1 MSDNEK
7 FVEGVKKEKIEQRIE
22 KYNAILSAE
31 NVEKESA
38 EYIKAQDVIE
48 EVINLLK
55 KAKPEYSFVESL
67 EIEKQIKYY
76 QKLLAGLDTETNRT
90 RLLNRRTTLNKLLE
104 NEKKRLEELQKKESI
119 PFDSLTV
126 DDKYIEEASKE
137 EETRLERAIENRE
150 ALIVA
155 RGDELAPEAYEQLN
169 NWKKELS
176 DLRAGKIPKSVKEI
190 AAKKEYLDLKGRIA
204 NREAMAVGRELSET
218 SLKQLDEWKTKI
230 APFEKYFIKDE
241 ILESQRK
248 IREYEKEI
256 EQNKKDEANLETV
269 DITDLLIQKRVIENR
284 IAELEEIYKEKE
296 LFKINEKG
304 EVTIDYPDIPLEIDI
319 ESIKSEYE
327 FRRQDMLDKFYGN
340 KEKAED
346 YSFKMKELQS
356 HIIDVEFEFIDDKGQ
371 PQKGIYQTI
380 EPYEGMEEA
389 LEFMQLEEYAERLE
403 RLTKAQAGD
412 KSVYEDVHFR
422 NKEGKIVKLSP
433 EAIREQDELYIENNN
448 NAYNRLLSTRQNLM
462 TLGKYG
468 EKVDYTK
475 FQEGQP
481 VRNIVRAVGNVAKFA
496 RNHVTAPINKF
507 IGSKIVSPIY
517 AKVTG
522 ADDPSNVAGLYSN
535 KLTHRYVARRE
546 YFEAQGKGY
555 FASRFN
561 SVFKAKEGNKAV
573 LAAGAYDIQE
583 SLKRKYTEIATKDAM
598 AKKVE
603 FASKS
608 IDEKIAMLQADLE
621 KAQDDTARAKLQAT
635 LEETKK
641 AKLQIER
648 DRALN
653 EKTATAQTIQTDAV
667 DISQHDI
674 ANKENVTRTITG
686 VKLLTRLGIRKLV
699 GPKIKEWLL
708 EHTQKPETII
718 TDPTPEQIEEALNVP
733 DQKWVDSTYRMEETP
748 VTEMRLKSNADMSDI
763 MSANAGKQIEGYYSV
778 YGGEARPAM
787 YDVTGNEKITA
798 IFKQVGE
805 GGHGLSD
812 TAGLKAP
819 TLTNGTF
826 AQEFLD
832 ANGVLKQDVT
842 LDQILGAVGNSSINP
857 QDLENLYVAVG
868 DKYWTKLSDLCSQ
881 MTQEVTVGTEM
892 KKVLDVAGHYAP
904 LTEQE
909 KLEFIN
915 KALLDPMSKAKIDA
929 LKTVSTTMVENT
941 RVTRVLDGLGI
952 AYKGIDGALI
962 ADDIYEN
969 VRDTYTDVPWE
980 KPSPRHYDAKTQFT
994 GDRKTDMARAKTS
1007 KEKAERDER

>member
-1 MSDNEK
+1 MPDNEK

-55 KAKPEYSFVESL
+55 KAKPEYSFVESV

-76 QKLLAGLDTETNRT
+76 QKMLKYLDKNYLSAR
-90 RLLNRRTTLNKLLE
+90 K
-104 NEKKRLEELQKKESI
+104 EELMKLIETEKRRIKELGEESAKTA
-119 PFDSLTV
+119 SSNV
-126 DDKYIEEASKE
+126 DQEYIDKVAEELKE
-137 EETRLERAIENRE
+137 RIANRE
-150 ALIVA
+150 AMIA
-155 RGDELAPEAYEQLN
+155 GRGDELAPEAYEQLKE
-169 NWKKELS
+169 WKKELS
-176 DLRAGKIPKSVKEI
+176 DLEAGTISDRILTEATALEI
-190 AAKKEYLDLKGRIA
+190 SALTGLIA
-204 NREAMAVGRELSET
+204 NREAMIAGRGDELAPAAYEQLKAWKEKLSLLKENSYSTKKTESKLSEYEEELREIT
-218 SLKQLDEWKTKI
+218 EVEKVLD
-230 APFEKYFIKDE
+230 
-241 ILESQRK
+241 SR
-248 IREYEKEI
+248 
-256 EQNKKDEANLETV
+256 DEADVN
-269 DITDLLIQKRVIENR
+269 IQKRVIENR

-304 EVTIDYPDIPLEIDI
+304 EVIIDYPDIPTDIDI
-319 ESIKSEYE
+319 EAIRREYE
-327 FRRQDMLDKFYGN
+327 MRRQDMLDKFYGN
-340 KEKAED
+340 KEKSEE
-346 YSFKMKELQS
+346 YSIKMEELQW
-356 HIIDVEFEFIDDKGQ
+356 HIVEVEFEFIDDKGQ
-371 PQKGIYQTI
+371 PQKGIYQTVK
-380 EPYEGMEEA
+380 PYEGMEEA

-412 KSVYEDVHFR
+412 KSVYDDIHFR
-422 NKEGKIVKLSP
+422 NKEGQIVKLSP
-433 EAIREQDELYIENNN
+433 EKAKMQDELYIQNNN
-448 NAYNRLLSTRQNLM
+448 NSYNRLVSTRKNLM

-468 EKVDYTK
+468 EKVDYNK

-481 VRNIVRAVGNVAKFA
+481 VRNTLRAVGNAAKFV

-517 AKVTG
+517 AKVTE

-546 YFEAQGKGY
+546 YFESQGKGY
-555 FASRFN
+555 FSSRFN
-561 SVFKAKEGNKAV
+561 SIFKAKEGNKAI

-583 SLKRKYTEIATKDAM
+583 SLKRKYTEIATKEAM

-686 VKLLTRLGIRKLV
+686 VKVLTRLGIRKLV

-733 DQKWVDSTYRMEETP
+733 DQKWIDSTYKMEETP

-819 TLTNGTF
+819 VLTNGTF

-842 LDQILGAVGNSSINP
+842 LDQILGAVGNNSIKP
-857 QDLENLYVAVG
+857 EDLESLYVSVG
-868 DKYWTKLSDLCSQ
+868 DRYWTKLSDLCSQ

-892 KKVLDVAGHYAP
+892 QKVIDVAGHYVP

-994 GDRKTDMARAKTS
+994 GDRKIDMARAKQAKTS